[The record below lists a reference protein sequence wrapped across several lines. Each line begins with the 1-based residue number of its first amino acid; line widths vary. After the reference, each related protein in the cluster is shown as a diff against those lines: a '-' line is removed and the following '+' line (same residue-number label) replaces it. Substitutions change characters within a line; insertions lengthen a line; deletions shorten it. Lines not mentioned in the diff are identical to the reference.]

1 MKTPS
6 TSICPDDDNV
16 QYSKSSHS
24 QTGLPRLL
32 EGVIAAIALVVF
44 SPCLLF
50 ASLLIATSSPG
61 PILFRQK
68 RMGRDGRLFT
78 LFKFRTMRV
87 NDAGPLVT
95 AAGDGRVMRAG
106 RILRR
111 TKLDELPEFWNV
123 LIGDMSLVGARP
135 EVPHFVDLNN
145 VQWRQVL
152 QSRPGLTDPVTI
164 RLRNEEQLLATV
176 SEPERFYLEVL
187 QPYKLMGYVDYL
199 NNRTWWKDLKVILK
213 TAIAVVASSKAP
225 PPTTEEILSYR
236 AEILESDA

>member
-1 MKTPS
+1 
-6 TSICPDDDNV
+6 
-16 QYSKSSHS
+16 
-24 QTGLPRLL
+24 
-32 EGVIAAIALVVF
+32 
-44 SPCLLF
+44 
-50 ASLLIATSSPG
+50 
-61 PILFRQK
+61 
-68 RMGRDGRLFT
+68 MGREGRLFT

-87 NDAGPLVT
+87 NDTGPLVT
-95 AAGDGRVMRAG
+95 AAGDDRVMRIG
-106 RILRR
+106 KILRR

-123 LIGDMSLVGARP
+123 LTGDMSLVGARP
-135 EVPHFVDLNN
+135 EVPDLVNLNN

-213 TAIAVVASSKAP
+213 TAIAVIASSKAP
-225 PPTTEEILSYR
+225 PPTIEEILGYR
-236 AEILESDA
+236 TGIFESDV